1 MPIDL
6 RRIAVAPLPLPGP
19 HFLAGI
25 LSALPIWAL
34 TSQQKELR
42 LSLAGLL
49 LAQGQAQ
56 PDCAAAAK
64 GLLAYAGQIEPFDA
78 PSLALLTQTQAQAP
92 FLPPRAA
99 AMANLLAGMPQ
110 LADDDVSYEAIAASG
125 DADLFVRYL
134 EVSCRDRVAGLAR
147 LAPAFAGLCRL
158 PDLERAEG
166 LLAGFAPVLPPSLFA
181 RLAAEFAVLRLPPE
195 LALTRLATLDAD
207 VWGLFVAVAT
217 SHCLDRL
224 GDREG
229 ALTACLT
236 ARRALP
242 YHVNLTLRA
251 SELAK
256 PVAVPPPA
264 KAGEAAVCLYSL
276 NKAELFYD
284 CLTHLAATDL
294 GEVVVAILDNGS
306 TDATPDMLAGMA
318 ARFPSGRFVSVR
330 LPVNIGAPGARNWL
344 LALPE
349 VAVCSHVAFLD
360 DDEEAPPTWLAELL
374 DAQRRF
380 DADVVF
386 GAVRGRA
393 PDGQLTHRAYFED
406 FFSRKGPAEAAVT
419 RDYHGCGCSLVRR
432 AALPDPVAPFS
443 PARNQTGG
451 EDDLLFAAMR
461 DAGARFAWAPEAWVW
476 EDPAPARL
484 TLGYA
489 VARAFVYGQ
498 GPTYHCATSTPPDVV
513 GVARWMAIGLGQT
526 GVYGLVALLKWL
538 AGAPDRAFA
547 LDRAARGLGKVLWWG
562 PFKLR
567 LYGQVEAPKSS
578 G

>member
-360 DDEEAPPTWLAELL
+360 DDAFPERDWLSRLLATARDNPTAGAIGCAITDLDAPRDHQSADFNLFPPNMGQPTLAEVKERLFVCEPCRGAADLSLFAYTRPCLSVSGCCHLL
-374 DAQRRF
+374 SQQALTKAGPFDIRFNPTQFDDLERDIRSFLAGHPCVYDGTVRVGHKQGSSLAKAQTQAQVSQVLGNKIKLEYAVS
-380 DADVVF
+380 DAD
-386 GAVRGRA
+386 ADHLWRENLALLGR
-393 PDGQLTHRAYFED
+393 
-406 FFSRKGPAEAAVT
+406 
-419 RDYHGCGCSLVRR
+419 
-432 AALPDPVAPFS
+432 
-443 PARNQTGG
+443 
-451 EDDLLFAAMR
+451 DLLEKAQVL
-461 DAGARFAWAPEAWVW
+461 D
-476 EDPAPARL
+476 
-484 TLGYA
+484 
-489 VARAFVYGQ
+489 
-498 GPTYHCATSTPPDVV
+498 
-513 GVARWMAIGLGQT
+513 GL
-526 GVYGLVALLKWL
+526 
-538 AGAPDRAFA
+538 D
-547 LDRAARGLGKVLWWG
+547 
-562 PFKLR
+562 
-567 LYGQVEAPKSS
+567 
-578 G
+578 